1 MRIMQR
7 YCIISKS
14 IPKLI
19 FIVSVGRVINPE
31 PKSPTRLHPW
41 MVFISRFETDL
52 DKFAE
57 TAARRI
63 TPDVVSQCTGAVIN
77 QGYC

>member
-1 MRIMQR
+1 M
-7 YCIISKS
+7 ISHS
-14 IPKLI
+14 ISKLI
-19 FIVSVGRVINPE
+19 FIISAGRIINPE
-31 PKSPTRLHPW
+31 PTSSTRLYPW

>member
-1 MRIMQR
+1 M
-7 YCIISKS
+7 ISIAIS
-14 IPKLI
+14 MLI
-19 FIVSVGRVINPE
+19 FIIPAGRVINPE
-31 PKSPTRLHPW
+31 PKSSTRPYPW
-41 MVFISRFETDL
+41 MVFISRFETDV

-63 TPDVVSQCTGAVIN
+63 IPDVVSQCTGAIIN